1 MPHARLSEKA
11 IKLIDGKNFGNLA
24 FVMSDGSPHVSP
36 VWVDRD
42 GDLILVNTAEGRAKA
57 KYLKANHRVALSIFN
72 QQNPYEKVVIRGR
85 VLDMT
90 SKGAKEH
97 SNKLSVKYLGT
108 SKNPHHQ
115 PGVGRILMK
124 RARTGSQRVV
134 LPNLH
139 INRSFNPIQGLEI
152 ARN

>member
-1 MPHARLSEKA
+1 MHLLKVETVLPRSKLSEKA
-11 IKLIDGKNFGNLA
+11 VRLIDGRNFANLA
-24 FVMSDGSPHVSP
+24 FVISDGSPHVSP

-57 KYLKANHRVALSIFN
+57 KYLRTNHRVALSIFN

-90 SKGAKEH
+90 NKGAEEH

-108 SKNPHHQ
+108 SENPSHQ
-115 PGVGRILMK
+115 PGVGR
-124 RARTGSQRVV
+124 
-134 LPNLH
+134 
-139 INRSFNPIQGLEI
+139 
-152 ARN
+152 

>member
-1 MPHARLSEKA
+1 MKAALLMPRARLSEKA

-36 VWVDRD
+36 VWVDRE

-90 SKGAKEH
+90 SKGAEEH
-97 SNKLSVKYLGT
+97 NNKLSVKYLGT

-115 PGVGRILMK
+115 PGVGRILVK
-124 RARTGSQRVV
+124 IEPERVV
-134 LPNLH
+134 N
-139 INRSFNPIQGLEI
+139 E
-152 ARN
+152 